1 MGKVFTIMSE
11 QNQNPVTTQCVDTDD
26 STKSW
31 TEAGQQRTR
40 NARDKIRLALIQ
52 ARKEGE
58 AGNEAKVLE
67 AADLRLQLVAFDAGK

>member
-11 QNQNPVTTQCVDTDD
+11 QNQNPVATQCIDTDD

-31 TEAGQQRTR
+31 TEAGTR

-52 ARKEGE
+52 SRKDGE

-67 AADLRLQLVAFDAGK
+67 AAELRLQLVAFDAGK